1 MTKPGFFEDTFE
13 KLVELGTSTAKK
25 TGKSLAQT
33 FSPLKLLEKSV
44 GLNNGQDD
52 LQEREKKISKD
63 SHTPLNFEKLKE
75 KYEQQDKQRE
85 NALKNRLFQ
94 LVKQGEEKEIE
105 IKKQEEM
112 KKKQEEERERAE
124 RERRKKIEE
133 EQKTQEL
140 IPRGKIRRS
149 IFSPK
154 KAAQQKHAEFKPAA
168 SKN

>member
-13 KLVELGTSTAKK
+13 KLVELGSNTAKK

-33 FSPLKLLEKSV
+33 FNPLKLLEKAT
-44 GLNNGQDD
+44 GINNDQDGHP
-52 LQEREKKISKD
+52 EMEKKTGKN

-75 KYEQQDKQRE
+75 KYDQQDKQKE
-85 NALKNRLFQ
+85 IALRNRLFQ
-94 LVKQGEEKEIE
+94 LVRQGEEKEIE
-105 IKKQEEM
+105 RKRQEEM
-112 KKKQEEERERAE
+112 AKRQQEERETAE
-124 RERRKKIEE
+124 KVRRKKIEG
-133 EQKTQEL
+133 QQAQEL

-154 KAAQQKHAEFKPAA
+154 KAAQQKHAEFKPAG